1 MARKFRRQSFASCS
15 KGRSIACA
23 CRKTCLSAGKTE
35 HCAVGFMVDVP
46 FGLHRVPR
54 EQPWKVEVGCGLV
67 AALILTAV
75 GGLIGAME
83 HIHPS
88 TGKNACQFGRRM
100 KLLLRRPAHVDRGR

>member
-54 EQPWKVEVGCGLV
+54 EQRWKVEVGCGLV
-67 AALILTAV
+67 ATLILTAV

-83 HIHPS
+83 HIHPLDRQECLS
-88 TGKNACQFGRRM
+88 VRSSDEASSASACSC
-100 KLLLRRPAHVDRGR
+100 

>member
-54 EQPWKVEVGCGLV
+54 EQPWKVRTLDRQECLSVRSSDGASSVGLLMLIAV
-67 AALILTAV
+67 AYNFLATRNPETIIAV
-75 GGLIGAME
+75 
-83 HIHPS
+83 
-88 TGKNACQFGRRM
+88 
-100 KLLLRRPAHVDRGR
+100 